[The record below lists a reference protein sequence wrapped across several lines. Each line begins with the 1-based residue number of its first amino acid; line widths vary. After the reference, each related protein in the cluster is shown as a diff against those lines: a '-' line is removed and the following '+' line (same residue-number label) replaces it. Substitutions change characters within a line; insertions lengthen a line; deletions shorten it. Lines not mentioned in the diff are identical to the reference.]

1 MSPKKRTGMDS
12 ADGHIGPTKE
22 TTPISPAEIGPD
34 PRRWLILAIVVVAQ
48 LMVVLDASIVT
59 IALPSIQRSL
69 HMSVANRQWVITAY
83 TLAFGGLLLLGGRIA
98 DFRGRRRM
106 LVVGLIGFAA
116 ASALG
121 GFSVDQGMLFGS
133 RALQGAFAALMAPA
147 ALSILT
153 TTFQHD
159 AGERAK
165 AFGAY
170 GAVSGAGAAIG
181 ALAGGVL
188 TEYASWRWCLL
199 INAPI
204 ALLTA
209 VASSRIIGESRA
221 SGTTRYDA
229 PGALLSTAALISLV
243 YGFTKAVTDGWSSTP
258 TLTLIAAGV
267 TLLAVFVV
275 VEARSASP
283 LLPLRI
289 VLERNRGGAYL
300 AALLNVVGLFAMF
313 IFVSYYMQQILHY
326 SPARAGAAF
335 LPFAIGVVVAA
346 GAATTLLPKIGP
358 RVAISVGLLMS
369 ALGLLWLTQIG
380 VHTSYWT
387 HLFPQQIVMSLGLGL
402 AFPALSSTALTKVR
416 ERDSGVASAMV
427 NTTQQVGASLGA
439 ALLNTIAATATAGY
453 IASHGLR
460 FAPDALVHGFSV
472 AFAVG
477 AVIVAAGAIVSA
489 LLINARAND
498 LANPSASP
506 ATGNA

>member
-1 MSPKKRTGMDS
+1 MDIALTGGAGD
-12 ADGHIGPTKE
+12 E
-22 TTPISPAEIGPD
+22 TNETNETMAGGPAEVGPD
-34 PRRWLILAIVVVAQ
+34 PRRWSILAIVVIAQ

-59 IALPSIQRSL
+59 IALPSAQRAL
-69 HMSVANRQWVITAY
+69 HISVANRQWVITAY

-98 DFRGRRRM
+98 DFGGRRRM
-106 LVVGLIGFAA
+106 LFVGLIGFAA

-121 GFSVDQGMLFGS
+121 GLAVNQAMLFGS

-153 TTFQHD
+153 NTFQNNP
-159 AGERAK
+159 AERAK

-181 ALAGGVL
+181 VLAGGVL

-199 INAPI
+199 INVPI
-204 ALLTA
+204 ALLAA
-209 VASSRIIGESRA
+209 VAGWRAISESRA
-221 SGTTRYDA
+221 GGTTRYDI
-229 PGALLSTAALISLV
+229 PGALLSTAGLVSLV
-243 YGFTKAVTDGWSSTP
+243 YGFTKAVTDGWSSPT
-258 TLTLIAAGV
+258 TLTLIVAGV
-267 TLLAVFVV
+267 ILLVAFVV

-283 LLPLRI
+283 LLPLR
-289 VLERNRGGAYL
+289 VVADRNRGGSYL
-300 AALLNVVGLFAMF
+300 ASLLLVVGMFAMF

-326 SPARAGAAF
+326 SAAKAGVAF
-335 LPFAIGVVVAA
+335 LPFAVGVIVAA
-346 GAATTLLPKIGP
+346 GAATNLLPKVGP
-358 RVAISVGLLMS
+358 RVAMTAGLVMS

-402 AFPALSSTALTKVR
+402 AFPALSSTALTKVH

-439 ALLNTIAATATAGY
+439 ALLNTVAATATANY
-453 IASHGLR
+453 LASRGPRL
-460 FAPDALVHGFSV
+460 APYAVVHGFSV

-477 AVIVAAGAIVSA
+477 AIIVGAGAIASA
-489 LLINARAND
+489 VLVTATAKD
-498 LANPSASP
+498 LGVPAGQPVLSAE
-506 ATGNA
+506 